1 MLIRI
6 NKNKSLLFFVKDEKI
21 LLEKSIFLGGNKML
35 NNTCITVIGSLVE
48 INKTIHWEI
57 KKNTD
62 K

>member
-1 MLIRI
+1 M
-6 NKNKSLLFFVKDEKI
+6 KI

-57 KKNTD
+57 KKIQINE
-62 K
+62 KIKKCPYIIIG